1 MSPKKYQHKYTI
13 KSDKKS
19 ICMSE
24 DNKKKLDQTFKA
36 TLSNE
41 AHGVYFSLVSL
52 PRAAGVLQNGLK
64 VLLKENITLIP

>member
-1 MSPKKYQHKYTI
+1 
-13 KSDKKS
+13 
-19 ICMSE
+19 MSE

-64 VLLKENITLIP
+64 ILLKENIQVILFEIDCAIFYTNLHELVL